1 MSGGPTSPPG
11 LPPILLVGGGRMG
24 AALLSGWRQQGLK
37 SAIVIDPSAEAAKL
51 AGSGVDVFS
60 HPHDIPPGFT
70 PDAIVLAVKPQ
81 MAAEAL
87 PPYARFASYSVFIS
101 IMAGQTLHAIS
112 NSLGVKAAIVRAMPN
127 TPAAIGQGFCVA
139 IANQNVGATRRDLA
153 DRLLKAGGEVAW
165 VADEDVLD
173 PVTAVSGGGPAY
185 FFLLTELLEQAAIAQ
200 GVPVQL
206 ARAMARQTFI
216 GSAGL
221 LAASDEDAADLRI
234 AVTSPK
240 GTTEQALDI
249 LRRENAW
256 PDLVDQAIAAATQ
269 RSRELRG

>member
-1 MSGGPTSPPG
+1 MNSPSA

-24 AALLSGWRQQGLK
+24 AALLSGWRQQGLT
-37 SAIVIDPSAEAAKL
+37 SAIVIDPSPEAAKL
-51 AGSGVDVFS
+51 AGSGVEVLL
-60 HPHDIPPGFT
+60 HPNDIPAGFT

-87 PPYARFASYSVFIS
+87 PPYARFAGCSVFIS

-112 NSLGVKAAIVRAMPN
+112 HRLGVKAAVVRAMPN
-127 TPAAIGQGFCVA
+127 TPAAIGQGFCIAV
-139 IANQNVGATRRDLA
+139 ANQNVGVTRKDLA

-165 VADEDVLD
+165 VTDEDLLD

-200 GVPVQL
+200 GVPAPL

-221 LAASDEDAADLRI
+221 LAASDEDAANLRI

-240 GTTEQALDI
+240 GTTEQALAI
-249 LRRENAW
+249 LRGENAW
-256 PDLVDQAIAAATQ
+256 PKLVDDAIAAATR
-269 RSRELRG
+269 RSRELRE